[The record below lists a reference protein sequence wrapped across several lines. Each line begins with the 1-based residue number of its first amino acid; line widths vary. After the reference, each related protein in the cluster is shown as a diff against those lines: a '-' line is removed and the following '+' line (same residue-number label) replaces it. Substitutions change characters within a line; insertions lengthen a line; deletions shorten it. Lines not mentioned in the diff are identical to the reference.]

1 MENNKTPFHEIDFL
15 LPVHR
20 FNIAFSYVSKR
31 GLPFIREF
39 VLRLVHLS
47 PMKPEFIASYLD
59 LTPRELK
66 EVLRELVDKDE
77 LTFLDDGSVGLTG
90 LAKGY
95 FSTEGESP
103 QVTTAQ
109 QTETTFSFELSGF
122 NCIGN
127 KRTHDNW
134 RAGITVPISS
144 ENKGLSDKYASKGF
158 QAQFYRLIE
167 EGYMPHIV
175 SQESDTLPSIYKM
188 DSVTR
193 IGQEPKRI
201 PHTFYFD
208 DLGRLVEREE
218 LDSFANDEPVFDAI
232 TEAISQL
239 DQKNN
244 LADIAQAM
252 AEIGDNLTG
261 EYITDSGIDTSNL
274 NEVIRL
280 SREQGKVIQPMLGAI
295 YMDDNWQHI
304 AKQAEK
310 AFNKL
315 KSQHQDGVKELL
327 WLAPSDSYWGKS
339 EKYISAKSWL
349 EENAKTKG
357 KKSKR
362 LFTPKFYFP
371 IARENDNRSI
381 SDWKNQLGNISEC
394 YKYIEGF
401 FNGTTEVLVLQ
412 DNFAVVCY
420 HLSIP
425 SISNISIPLAFMT
438 TDKHLVCVIDAL
450 VKEYL
455 NGTVGF
461 DNPIDLGKL

>member
-1 MENNKTPFHEIDFL
+1 MENNKIPFHEVDFL

-47 PMKPEFIASYLD
+47 PMKPEFIARYLD
-59 LTPRELK
+59 LSVRELK
-66 EVLRELVDKDE
+66 EVLRELIDKDE
-77 LTFLDDGSVGLTG
+77 LMFLDDGSVGLTP

-95 FSTEGESP
+95 FSFEGESP
-103 QVTTAQ
+103 QVSSIQ
-109 QTETTFSFELSGF
+109 QTDTTFSFELAGF

-127 KRTHDNW
+127 KRTNDNW
-134 RAGITVPISS
+134 QAGITVPVSS
-144 ENKGLSDKYASKGF
+144 ENKGLSDKYANKGF

-167 EGYMPHIV
+167 DGYMSHIV
-175 SQESDTLPSIYKM
+175 SEESDSLPSIYKM

-208 DLGRLVEREE
+208 DLGRVVEREE
-218 LDSFANDEPVFDAI
+218 LENFANDEPVFDAI
-232 TEAISQL
+232 TEAISEL
-239 DQKNN
+239 DQNNN

-252 AEIGDNLTG
+252 AAIGDNLTG
-261 EYITDSGIDTSNL
+261 EYITDSGIDISNL
-274 NEVIRL
+274 IDVIKH
-280 SREQGKVIQPMLGAI
+280 SREHGKIIQPMLGPI
-295 YMDDNWQHI
+295 YLDENWQHI
-304 AKQAEK
+304 AVEAKK
-310 AFNKL
+310 AFKQL
-315 KSQHQDGVKELL
+315 GSQHQDGVKELI
-327 WLAPSDSYWGKS
+327 WLAPSDSFWGKS
-339 EKYISAKSWL
+339 EKYISVKSWL
-349 EENAKTKG
+349 EDNAITKG
-357 KKSKR
+357 KKPKR

-371 IARENDNRSI
+371 IARENDRRSI
-381 SDWKNQLGNISEC
+381 NDWKNQLGNIDEC

-401 FNGTTEVLVLQ
+401 FNGTTEVLLLQ
-412 DNFAVVCY
+412 DSFAVVCY

-425 SISNISIPLAFMT
+425 SISNISIPLAFST
-438 TDKHLVCVIDAL
+438 TDKKLVGVIETL

-461 DNPIDLGKL
+461 DNPIDLGNL

>member
-1 MENNKTPFHEIDFL
+1 MENSKTPFHEIDFL

-39 VLRLVHLS
+39 VLRLLHLS
-47 PMKPEFIASYLD
+47 PMKPEFIANYLD

-103 QVTTAQ
+103 QVTTVQ
-109 QTETTFSFELSGF
+109 QTETTFSFELAGF

-127 KRTHDNW
+127 KRTNDNW
-134 RAGITVPISS
+134 RSGITIPVSS
-144 ENKGLSDKYASKGF
+144 EHKGLSDKHANKGF

-175 SQESDTLPSIYKM
+175 SKESDTLPSIYKM

-201 PHTFYFD
+201 PHTFHFD
-208 DLGRLVEREE
+208 ELGRLIEREE
-218 LDSFANDEPVFDAI
+218 LDSFTNDEPIVDAI
-232 TEAISQL
+232 TKAISQF

-244 LADIAQAM
+244 LPDIAQAM
-252 AEIGDNLTG
+252 VEIGDNLTG
-261 EYITDSGIDTSNL
+261 EYITDSGINVSSL
-274 NEVIRL
+274 NEVIEQ

-295 YMDDNWQHI
+295 YLEDNWQHI
-304 AKQAEK
+304 AQHAEQ
-310 AFNKL
+310 AFNQL
-315 KSQHQDGVKELL
+315 KSTHQDGAKELL
-327 WLAPSDSYWGKS
+327 WLAPSDSFWGKS
-339 EKYISAKSWL
+339 EKYLSAKSWL
-349 EENAKTKG
+349 EDNAITKG
-357 KKSKR
+357 KNPKR

-371 IARENDNRSI
+371 IARENDHRSI
-381 SDWKNQLGNISEC
+381 NEWKKQLGDIKEC

-401 FNGTTEVLVLQ
+401 FNGTTEVLLLQ
-412 DNFAVVCY
+412 ESFAVVCY
-420 HLSIP
+420 HISLP
-425 SISNISIPLAFMT
+425 KISNIPIPLAFMT
-438 TDKHLVCVIDAL
+438 TDKQLIGTIETLVRD
-450 VKEYL
+450 YL
-455 NGTVGF
+455 KGTVGF
-461 DNPIDLGKL
+461 DNPIDLGKI

>member
-1 MENNKTPFHEIDFL
+1 MENNKAPFHEIDFL

-47 PMKPEFIASYLD
+47 PMKPEFIARYLD
-59 LTPRELK
+59 LSARELK
-66 EVLRELVDKDE
+66 EVLRELIDKDE
-77 LTFLDDGSVGLTG
+77 LMFLDDGSVGLTH

-95 FSTEGESP
+95 FSFEGESP
-103 QVTTAQ
+103 QVTTIQ
-109 QTETTFSFELSGF
+109 QTDTTFSFELAGF

-127 KRTHDNW
+127 KRTNDNW
-134 RAGITVPISS
+134 QAGITVPISS
-144 ENKGLSDKYASKGF
+144 ENKGLSDKYANKGF

-175 SQESDTLPSIYKM
+175 SKETDSLPSIYKM

-208 DLGRLVEREE
+208 DLGRVVEREE
-218 LDSFANDEPVFDAI
+218 LDSFVNDEPIFDAI
-232 TEAISQL
+232 TEAISEL

-252 AEIGDNLTG
+252 AAIGDNLTG
-261 EYITDSGIDTSNL
+261 EYITDSGIDISNL
-274 NEVIRL
+274 IDVIKY
-280 SREQGKVIQPMLGAI
+280 SREHGKIIQPMLGPI
-295 YMDDNWQHI
+295 YLDENWQHV
-304 AKQAEK
+304 AVEAEK
-310 AFNKL
+310 AFKQL
-315 KSQHQDGVKELL
+315 GSQHQDGVKELI
-327 WLAPSDSYWGKS
+327 WLAPSDSFWGKS
-339 EKYISAKSWL
+339 EKYISVKSWL
-349 EENAKTKG
+349 EDNAKTKG
-357 KKSKR
+357 KKPKR

-371 IARENDNRSI
+371 IARENDRRSI
-381 SDWKNQLGNISEC
+381 NDWKNQLGNIDEC

-401 FNGTTEVLVLQ
+401 FNGTTEVLLLQ
-412 DNFAVVCY
+412 DSFAVVCY

-425 SISNISIPLAFMT
+425 SISNISIPLAFST
-438 TDKHLVCVIDAL
+438 TDKKLVGVIETL

>member
-59 LTPRELK
+59 LTARELK

-103 QVTTAQ
+103 QVTTVQ
-109 QTETTFSFELSGF
+109 QTEATFSFELSGF

-134 RAGITVPISS
+134 RAGITVPVSS

-201 PHTFYFD
+201 SHTFYFD

-218 LDSFANDEPVFDAI
+218 LDSFVNDEPVFDAI
-232 TEAISQL
+232 TAAISQL
-239 DQKNN
+239 DQTSN
-244 LADIAQAM
+244 LADIAKAM

-261 EYITDSGIDTSNL
+261 EYITDSGIDISNL
-274 NEVIRL
+274 NEVTRL
-280 SREQGKVIQPMLGAI
+280 SREQVKVIQPMLGPI

-304 AKQAEK
+304 ARQAEK

-339 EKYISAKSWL
+339 EKYIRAKSWL

-357 KKSKR
+357 KKPKR
-362 LFTPKFYFP
+362 LFMPKFYFP
-371 IARENDNRSI
+371 IARENDRRSI

-438 TDKHLVCVIDAL
+438 TDKQLVSAIEAL

-461 DNPIDLGKL
+461 DNPIDLGKI

>member
-1 MENNKTPFHEIDFL
+1 MENNKIQFHVIDFL

-39 VLRLVHLS
+39 VLRLIHLS

-59 LTPRELK
+59 LSARELK
-66 EVLRELVDKDE
+66 EVLRELIDKDE

-90 LAKGY
+90 LAQGY
-95 FSTEGESP
+95 FSSEGESP
-103 QVTTAQ
+103 QVTTVQ
-109 QTETTFSFELSGF
+109 QTDTTFSFELAGF

-134 RAGITVPISS
+134 RAGISIPVSS
-144 ENKGLSDKYASKGF
+144 ENKGLSDKYTNKGF

-175 SQESDTLPSIYKM
+175 SKESDTLPSIYKM

-201 PHTFYFD
+201 PHIFYFD
-208 DLGRLVEREE
+208 NLGRVVERDE
-218 LDSFANDEPVFDAI
+218 LDSFVNNEPVFDAI
-232 TEAISQL
+232 TEAISAL
-239 DQKNN
+239 VQKNN

-252 AEIGDNLTG
+252 AVIGDNCTG
-261 EYITDSGIDTSNL
+261 EYITDSGIDVSNL
-274 NEVIRL
+274 NKMIKL
-280 SREQGKVIQPMLGAI
+280 SREQGKIIQPMLGAI
-295 YMDDNWQHI
+295 YLDDNWQHI

-310 AFNKL
+310 AFNQL

-327 WLAPSDSYWGKS
+327 WLAPSDSFWGKS

-357 KKSKR
+357 KKPKR
-362 LFTPKFYFP
+362 IFTPKFYFP
-371 IARENDNRSI
+371 IAREHDKRGI
-381 SDWKNQLGNISEC
+381 SDWKNQLGNIDEC

-401 FNGTTEVLVLQ
+401 FNGTTEVLLLQ
-412 DNFAVVCY
+412 DSFAVVCY

-425 SISNISIPLAFMT
+425 SISNISIPLGFIT
-438 TDKHLVCVIDAL
+438 TEKKLVSEIESML
-450 VKEYL
+450 KEYL
-455 NGTVGF
+455 NSTVGF
-461 DNPIDLGKL
+461 DNPIDLGRL